1 MGGMVDR
8 NRRALLVQFRV
19 VGCTQVQVRIII
31 LKAIHHIWIYV
42 HAGERG
48 GDKQGK
54 KRQFHLFKGLQLLL
68 AC

>member
-31 LKAIHHIWIYV
+31 LKAIHHTRIYV
-42 HAGERG
+42 HVGEG
-48 GDKQGK
+48 GMNKGK
-54 KRQFHLFKGLQLLL
+54 KKQFNLFE
-68 AC
+68 